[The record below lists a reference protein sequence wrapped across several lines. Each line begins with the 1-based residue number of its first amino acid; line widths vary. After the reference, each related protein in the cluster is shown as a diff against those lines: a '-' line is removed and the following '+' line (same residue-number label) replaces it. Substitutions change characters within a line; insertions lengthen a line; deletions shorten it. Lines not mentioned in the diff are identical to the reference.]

1 MINKHTSSSST
12 FSPDAVAVS
21 FIHLFIYGCFEG
33 AVSSGRNPRWRRP
46 RHGPPGHRPSITSTE
61 WGREHDEPAPI
72 KASLQHSTL
81 HCREVGAQEC
91 KKEIEQPICLV
102 CPSPGVWEQPASSA
116 QGCRTRRM
124 GRLQPLGLTRRAPG
138 PASGAGL
145 LWRGALRAGSDGG

>member
-33 AVSSGRNPRWRRP
+33 AVSSGRNPTWRHP
-46 RHGPPGHRPSITSTE
+46 RHGRPNHRPSVTSTE

-72 KASLQHSTL
+72 NASLQHSTV

-124 GRLQPLGLTRRAPG
+124 GRLQPLGLHGVLQARLRELG
-138 PASGAGL
+138 SSGEE
-145 LWRGALRAGSDGG
+145 R